1 MCSGLKVFLSRERR
15 KIDNIQVLTLSK
27 QCYWTL
33 ASWSKTYKLAQ
44 NTSCPKKFNM
54 CSLQLLL
61 SQKLFNTCSLPF
73 LLQWRSKLQDMNYVT
88 ILLLVTHRCILT
100 YDQLQQELDVTNAPT
115 INVPIS
121 PNVTF
126 VTDKITLNTLDMDV
140 AVKSVFFTSSVLPT
154 FEGQKLKL

>member
-1 MCSGLKVFLSRERR
+1 MAS
-15 KIDNIQVLTLSK
+15 LTLSISNLILLDFGLLVK
-27 QCYWTL
+27 
-33 ASWSKTYKLAQ
+33 KLAQ
-44 NTSCPKKFNM
+44 HTSCQTKFNMCLLQILLSQKPFNM
-54 CSLQLLL
+54 CSL
-61 SQKLFNTCSLPF
+61 PY

-126 VTDKITLNTLDMDV
+126 VTGKITLNTSDMEKLPDV
-140 AVKSVFFTSSVLPT
+140 PVKSVFFHSVCFT
-154 FEGQKLKL
+154 NFFEGQKPKL

>member
-1 MCSGLKVFLSRERR
+1 
-15 KIDNIQVLTLSK
+15 
-27 QCYWTL
+27 
-33 ASWSKTYKLAQ
+33 
-44 NTSCPKKFNM
+44 
-54 CSLQLLL
+54 
-61 SQKLFNTCSLPF
+61 
-73 LLQWRSKLQDMNYVT
+73 MNYVT